1 MSYQP
6 SDERYERIKYR
17 HTGRSGLKLPEV
29 SLGLWHNFGHNAL
42 SGNAR
47 AMCRTA
53 FDNGI
58 THFDLANNYGPPPG
72 SAEELFGEILATDFR
87 GYRDEMVISTK
98 AGRLLQP
105 GLPDNPAA
113 MGWPDPLPFHPV
125 FDYSHDGIRR
135 SIEDS
140 LQRLGLDRIDILYV
154 HDIGTVTHGDDNARH
169 WRDLERGGYRALD
182 ELRSEGR
189 VRAIGLGV
197 NESAVCLDALGI
209 GDWDVFLLAGRYT
222 LLEQAPLEDL
232 LPACEAAGTSLV
244 IGGPFNSGVL
254 VGGDTWDYGTVP
266 VEVRT
271 RVAAL
276 SACCNEYGVPLPA
289 AALQFPLAHPAV
301 ASVIPGL
308 RSPAELA
315 DTLSWTGH
323 AIPPAFW
330 AALKDGGLVHQ
341 DAPLPDGNP
350 FEE

>member
-1 MSYQP
+1 MAFARRSVGGTGLTVPTLGFGGAPLGGLFDAVSKAQAEATLREAFKAGMTYVDTAP
-6 SDERYERIKYR
+6 FYGFGNSERRV
-17 HTGRSGLKLPEV
+17 G
-29 SLGLWHNFGHNAL
+29 
-42 SGNAR
+42 
-47 AMCRTA
+47 
-53 FDNGI
+53 
-58 THFDLANNYGPPPG
+58 DLLRGQNYV
-72 SAEELFGEILATDFR
+72 L
-87 GYRDEMVISTK
+87 STK
-98 AGRLLQP
+98 VGRLLQP

-135 SIEDS
+135 SFEDS

-154 HDIGTVTHGDDNARH
+154 HDIGTVTHGDDNAGH

-276 SACCNEYGVPLPA
+276 SACCNEYDVPLPA

-315 DTLSWTGH
+315 DTLSWTAH

>member
-1 MSYQP
+1 MAFARRSVGGTDLTVPTLGFGGAPLGGLFDAVSKAQAEATLREAFKAGMTYVDTAP
-6 SDERYERIKYR
+6 FYGFGNSERRV
-17 HTGRSGLKLPEV
+17 G
-29 SLGLWHNFGHNAL
+29 
-42 SGNAR
+42 
-47 AMCRTA
+47 
-53 FDNGI
+53 
-58 THFDLANNYGPPPG
+58 DLLRRQNYV
-72 SAEELFGEILATDFR
+72 L
-87 GYRDEMVISTK
+87 STK
-98 AGRLLQP
+98 VGRLLRP

-135 SIEDS
+135 SFEDS

-154 HDIGTVTHGDDNARH
+154 HDIGTVTHGDDNAGH

-254 VGGDTWDYGTVP
+254 AGGDTWDYGTVP

-276 SACCNEYGVPLPA
+276 SACCSEYGVPLPA

>member
-1 MSYQP
+1 MAFARRSVGGTGLTVPTLGFGGAPLGGLFDAVSKAQAEATLREAFKAGMTYVDTAP
-6 SDERYERIKYR
+6 FYGFGNSERRV
-17 HTGRSGLKLPEV
+17 G
-29 SLGLWHNFGHNAL
+29 
-42 SGNAR
+42 
-47 AMCRTA
+47 
-53 FDNGI
+53 
-58 THFDLANNYGPPPG
+58 DLLRGQNYV
-72 SAEELFGEILATDFR
+72 L
-87 GYRDEMVISTK
+87 STK
-98 AGRLLQP
+98 VGRLLQP

-135 SIEDS
+135 SFEDS

-154 HDIGTVTHGDDNARH
+154 HDIGTVTHGDDNAGH
-169 WRDLERGGYRALD
+169 WRNLERGGYRALD

-254 VGGDTWDYGTVP
+254 AGGDTWDYGTVP

-276 SACCNEYGVPLPA
+276 SACCSEYGVPLPA

-323 AIPPAFW
+323 AIPSAFW

-341 DAPLPDGNP
+341 DAPLPVGNP

>member
-1 MSYQP
+1 MAFARRSVGGTGLTVPTLGFGGAPLGGLFDAVSKAQAEATLREAFKAGMTYVDTAP
-6 SDERYERIKYR
+6 FYGFGNSERRV
-17 HTGRSGLKLPEV
+17 G
-29 SLGLWHNFGHNAL
+29 
-42 SGNAR
+42 
-47 AMCRTA
+47 
-53 FDNGI
+53 
-58 THFDLANNYGPPPG
+58 DLLRGQNYV
-72 SAEELFGEILATDFR
+72 L
-87 GYRDEMVISTK
+87 STK
-98 AGRLLQP
+98 VGRLLRP

-135 SIEDS
+135 SFEDS

-154 HDIGTVTHGDDNARH
+154 HDIGTVTHGDDNAGH
-169 WRDLERGGYRALD
+169 WRNLERGGYRALD

-276 SACCNEYGVPLPA
+276 SACCNEYDVPLPA

>member
-1 MSYQP
+1 MAFARRSVGGTDLTVPTLGFGGAPLGGLFDAVSKAQAEATLREAFKAGMTYVDTAP
-6 SDERYERIKYR
+6 FYGFGNSERRV
-17 HTGRSGLKLPEV
+17 G
-29 SLGLWHNFGHNAL
+29 
-42 SGNAR
+42 
-47 AMCRTA
+47 
-53 FDNGI
+53 
-58 THFDLANNYGPPPG
+58 DLLRRQNYV
-72 SAEELFGEILATDFR
+72 L
-87 GYRDEMVISTK
+87 STK
-98 AGRLLQP
+98 VGRLLRP

-135 SIEDS
+135 SFEDS

-154 HDIGTVTHGDDNARH
+154 HDIGTVTHGDDNAGH

-276 SACCNEYGVPLPA
+276 SACCNEYDVPLPA

>member
-1 MSYQP
+1 MAFARRSVGGTGLTVPTLGFGGAPLGGLFDAVSKAQAEATLREAFKAGMTYVDTAP
-6 SDERYERIKYR
+6 FYGFGNSERRV
-17 HTGRSGLKLPEV
+17 G
-29 SLGLWHNFGHNAL
+29 
-42 SGNAR
+42 
-47 AMCRTA
+47 
-53 FDNGI
+53 
-58 THFDLANNYGPPPG
+58 DLLRGQNYV
-72 SAEELFGEILATDFR
+72 L
-87 GYRDEMVISTK
+87 STK
-98 AGRLLQP
+98 VGRLLQP

-135 SIEDS
+135 SFEDS

-154 HDIGTVTHGDDNARH
+154 HDIGTVTHGDDNAGH

>member
-1 MSYQP
+1 MAFARRSVGGTGLTVPTLGFGGAPLGGLFDAVSKAQAEATLREAFKAGMTYVDTAP
-6 SDERYERIKYR
+6 FYGFGNSERRV
-17 HTGRSGLKLPEV
+17 G
-29 SLGLWHNFGHNAL
+29 
-42 SGNAR
+42 
-47 AMCRTA
+47 
-53 FDNGI
+53 
-58 THFDLANNYGPPPG
+58 DLLRGQNYV
-72 SAEELFGEILATDFR
+72 L
-87 GYRDEMVISTK
+87 STK
-98 AGRLLQP
+98 VGRLLQP

-135 SIEDS
+135 SFEDS

-154 HDIGTVTHGDDNARH
+154 HDIGTVTHGDDNAGH
-169 WRDLERGGYRALD
+169 WRNLERGGYRALD

-254 VGGDTWDYGTVP
+254 AGGDTWDYGTVP

>member
-1 MSYQP
+1 MAFARRSVGGTDLTVPTLGFGGAPLGGLFDAVSKAQAEATLREAFKAGMTYVDTAP
-6 SDERYERIKYR
+6 FYGFGNSERRV
-17 HTGRSGLKLPEV
+17 G
-29 SLGLWHNFGHNAL
+29 
-42 SGNAR
+42 
-47 AMCRTA
+47 
-53 FDNGI
+53 
-58 THFDLANNYGPPPG
+58 DLLRGQNYV
-72 SAEELFGEILATDFR
+72 L
-87 GYRDEMVISTK
+87 STK
-98 AGRLLQP
+98 VGRLLRP

-135 SIEDS
+135 SFEDS

-154 HDIGTVTHGDDNARH
+154 HDIGTVTHGDDNAGH

-254 VGGDTWDYGTVP
+254 AGGDTWDYGTVP

-276 SACCNEYGVPLPA
+276 SACCNEYDVPLPA